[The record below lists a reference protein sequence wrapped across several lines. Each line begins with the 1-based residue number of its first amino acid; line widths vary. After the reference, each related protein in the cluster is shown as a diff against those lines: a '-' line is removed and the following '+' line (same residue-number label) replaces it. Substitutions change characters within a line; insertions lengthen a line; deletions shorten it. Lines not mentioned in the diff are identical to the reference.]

1 MKGNKMKE
9 QALTVDEA
17 RYIKTES
24 GEIFKMKR
32 LVPIVCE
39 GTEDLALIAENMRG
53 EEGIIKSGTPVTTMR
68 CAHFSNSKELSF
80 DLLWEAPRS
89 ELDNDFMQPE
99 IATKSSI
106 GIDIKAS
113 HDATIAAG
121 EFASI
126 GTGVHWIN
134 VRTPPSHLGELQVR
148 GRSGLAKKHGIMAFV
163 GTIDSDYRGEIRV
176 ILTNHSPVDYHIEAG
191 DKIAQLV
198 PNFVPYFNTALRLN
212 NERTGGFGST
222 GK

>member
-1 MKGNKMKE
+1 M
-9 QALTVDEA
+9 DEV

-39 GTEDLALIAENMRG
+39 GAEDLAIIAENMRG
-53 EEGIIKSGTPVTTMR
+53 EEGIIKSGTPFTTMR
-68 CAHFSNSKELSF
+68 CAHFSASRELSF
-80 DLLWEAPRS
+80 DLLWEERRDES
-89 ELDNDFMQPE
+89 GFDLLMPE

-106 GIDIKAS
+106 GIDIRAS

-134 VRTPPSHLGELQVR
+134 VCTPSSHLGELQVR
-148 GRSGLAKKHGIMAFV
+148 GRSGLAKKHGIMAFI
-163 GTIDSDYRGEIRV
+163 GTIDADYRFEIRV

-198 PNFVPYFNTALRLN
+198 PNFVPFFNTPLRLN